1 MGAIGPRKDA
11 GFRGRP
17 RGSWLAAV
25 SAAAAVAAGLA
36 SPAGA
41 VALTGSI
48 TATDA
53 THTGSLT
60 PGTAGS
66 CAAANTPTVSTGGTF
81 NYETHTLSNQSTSAS
96 CVTVTYTASQN
107 IFIAAYGPTFNPG
120 NLAQNFLGS
129 TSDGASCGGTSGSLS
144 FNVPASSNFV
154 LDVEECLPEDG
165 VSSYS
170 LDVTGTGV
178 ALAARFRSLSATAT
192 SRGTLVRWRTASQF
206 DVLGFNVYGLVNG
219 HRVRLNARLIRA
231 VGGGAGHAYAF
242 LDGRLG
248 TRATRYW
255 IQAVD
260 LDGGRSWFGP
270 ARIT

>member
-1 MGAIGPRKDA
+1 MGAIRTRKDA
-11 GFRGRP
+11 RGGLR
-17 RGSWLAAV
+17 RRWLVAV
-25 SAAAAVAAGLA
+25 SAAAALAAGLA

-41 VALTGSI
+41 VTLTGSI

-53 THTGSLT
+53 THTSALT

-66 CAAANTPTVSTGGTF
+66 CAAANTPIVAPGGTF
-81 NYETHTLSNQSTSAS
+81 GYETHTLSNQSTSAS

-107 IFIAAYGPTFNPG
+107 VFIAAYSPTFNPA

-129 TSDGASCGGTSGSLS
+129 TNDGASCGGTSGSFS

-154 LDVEECLPEDG
+154 LEVEECLAAGG

-192 SRGTLVRWRTASQF
+192 SRGTLVRWRTASEL
-206 DVLGFNVYGLVNG
+206 DVVGFNVYGLVNG
-219 HRVRLNARLIRA
+219 RRVRLNRRLIRA
-231 VGGGAGHAYAF
+231 VGRNAGHAYSFVDRRPGA
-242 LDGRLG
+242 
-248 TRATRYW
+248 RATRYW

-260 LDGGRSWFGP
+260 LDGSRSWFGP